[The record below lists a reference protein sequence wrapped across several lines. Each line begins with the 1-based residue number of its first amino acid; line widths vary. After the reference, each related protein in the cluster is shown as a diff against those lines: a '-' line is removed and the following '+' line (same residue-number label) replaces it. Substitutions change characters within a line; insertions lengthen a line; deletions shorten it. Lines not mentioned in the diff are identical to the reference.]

1 MSTAVIFIAKLKLTI
16 GKVVQIVGADSI
28 KIPFL
33 SHAATSL
40 ILKKYGI
47 DF

>member
-16 GKVVQIVGADSI
+16 GKVVQIDSI